1 MNALSPLRIMV
12 FTVAGFLL
20 VVLASSA
27 SSVNRTVK
35 RNMLGADKDAPGI
48 LSNVMEDLSSG
59 RSSILSPDTSSGRSS
74 IMSPD
79 TSLGRS
85 SSLSSDTS
93 SGRLIRLDT
102 DIQEA
107 VDAWSRYRNIV
118 KDGFFVN
125 DSMIVLADDDY
136 YSDEEGGEISDND
149 ISQDKGEAYDDQEE
163 IIGITKESEN
173 ISDPPFNNTFYSD
186 IVVNEPQDSELGMK
200 TNGLEQVILPQQS
213 LPPS

>member
-1 MNALSPLRIMV
+1 
-12 FTVAGFLL
+12 
-20 VVLASSA
+20 
-27 SSVNRTVK
+27 
-35 RNMLGADKDAPGI
+35 
-48 LSNVMEDLSSG
+48 
-59 RSSILSPDTSSGRSS
+59 
-74 IMSPD
+74 MSPD

-213 LPPS
+213 LPPLEHPGRLQGDSHRDDDCPGGDPVKGRPDDGSHQDPETGEGCWRTLPSPPVPSCCTG